1 MFKGSFVAL
10 ITPFANGEFD
20 EKTFRNFVEWQIE
33 EGTDGLVPVGTTGE
47 SPTLSHEE
55 HMRVVEVCIE
65 VAAGRVPVIAGAGSN
80 STEEAILLAQH
91 AKSAGADAALV
102 VTPYYNKP
110 TQEGLFRHYDAIQ
123 SQANLPII
131 IYNIPARSIIDMSV
145 ETMARLSC
153 LPNIIGVKDAT
164 SDLNRPILT
173 TAACGKEFCQL
184 SGEDGTAIPFNAGG
198 GHGCISVTG
207 NIAPK
212 LCSEMQK
219 AWFDGNLKRAMELQE
234 ILMPVHSAMFC
245 ETSPGPVKYAAELLG
260 KASSYA
266 RLPIC
271 EIDDKNKKIIE
282 MSLKAAKI
290 LS

>member
-1 MFKGSFVAL
+1 
-10 ITPFANGEFD
+10 
-20 EKTFRNFVEWQIE
+20 
-33 EGTDGLVPVGTTGE
+33 
-47 SPTLSHEE
+47 
-55 HMRVVEVCIE
+55 
-65 VAAGRVPVIAGAGSN
+65 
-80 STEEAILLAQH
+80 
-91 AKSAGADAALV
+91 
-102 VTPYYNKP
+102 
-110 TQEGLFRHYDAIQ
+110 
-123 SQANLPII
+123 
-131 IYNIPARSIIDMSV
+131 MSV